1 VESGAQ
7 SDGQN
12 EHRFKTAELEFLI
25 EDWNLLTTDDRRRT
39 IAIVNG
45 WRRAATHVF
54 KLPGGADTITSP
66 IP

>member
-45 WRRAATHVF
+45 WQLTFSNSR
-54 KLPGGADTITSP
+54 GAPTP
-66 IP
+66 